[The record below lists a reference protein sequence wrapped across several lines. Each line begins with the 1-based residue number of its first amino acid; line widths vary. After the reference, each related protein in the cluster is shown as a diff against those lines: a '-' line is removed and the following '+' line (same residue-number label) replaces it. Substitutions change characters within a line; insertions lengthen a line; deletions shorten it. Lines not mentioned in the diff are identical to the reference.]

1 MRTMFLA
8 LTLALLSSPAW
19 AEPTMQSGPE
29 EVGTTTMPPGQYLV
43 SDQVSKKTYSL
54 TVTQKGNMI
63 LGVAPEGVE
72 VRQTTTASANTAA
85 ASTPAATG
93 GTAAAGAAVNA
104 TTGNSLTQGVTQDAL
119 TGLMKQGMQKGM
131 QRGMQELMKQGGT
144 KQLDKLIK

>member
-1 MRTMFLA
+1 MRTIFLA
-8 LTLALLSSPAW
+8 LTFSLLSSPAW

-43 SDQVSKKTYSL
+43 SDQVSHKTYSL

-63 LGVAPEGVE
+63 LGVAPDGVE

-85 ASTPAATG
+85 ATNTAATG
-93 GTAAAGAAVNA
+93 GTAATGAAVNA
-104 TTGNSLTQGVTQDAL
+104 TTGNSLTHQDAL